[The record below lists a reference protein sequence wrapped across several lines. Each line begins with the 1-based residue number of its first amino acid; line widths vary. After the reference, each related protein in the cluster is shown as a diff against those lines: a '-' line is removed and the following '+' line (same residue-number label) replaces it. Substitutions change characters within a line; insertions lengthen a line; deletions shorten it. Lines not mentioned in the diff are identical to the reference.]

1 MPCGAGSRR
10 TASVIAHPAAYA
22 GLPEPAEG
30 SQDRTDSTLSTAP
43 PPFASMTG
51 ANARTVPS
59 VPAWVEKPPSLTS
72 TVASPA
78 AVAAAA
84 AESGA
89 WRCRGSR
96 ARSRARRRLG
106 ERWTFLILREA
117 PWDTSRFA
125 DLRARLGVA
134 PDTLSNP
141 YRVPGARQL
150 PPQAR
155 VARAAGRA
163 PGAAAGGDEHRPYEP
178 GPTVVRRTADGR
190 PVHVESVDDSAPR
203 GAAGG
208 GPVRPD
214 VDLPGRGRVTVRHVA
229 SQSRR

>member
-59 VPAWVEKPPSLTS
+59 VPAWVENPPSLTS

-155 VARAAGRA
+155 VARGGGAREAWAGYRSSAWRSGRGCLARGSLVSVGVGGRRGGGCAWLAARA
-163 PGAAAGGDEHRPYEP
+163 RLAGLRRPGVGVGCRCSLIME
-178 GPTVVRRTADGR
+178 DGR
-190 PVHVESVDDSAPR
+190 
-203 GAAGG
+203 
-208 GPVRPD
+208 
-214 VDLPGRGRVTVRHVA
+214 
-229 SQSRR
+229 